1 MKTRTLLLVLSGI
14 FASSP
19 VFSAENRP
27 APATTEERIAIQ
39 ERELAQLR
47 AQVLSLQR
55 EIQELREIPEI
66 KAVRGVRNKL
76 RILNASMEQFCLEN
90 DVRECQFSDLA
101 KYIDPVRP
109 AIRAEDGFGKLR
121 LSVDE
126 PEWRFT
132 TESGIVVVF
141 QRPSFE
147 TLLKQYK
154 K

>member
-1 MKTRTLLLVLSGI
+1 MKSKTLLFILSSI
-14 FASSP
+14 VACTQ
-19 VFSAENRP
+19 VRSAENRP
-27 APATTEERIAIQ
+27 GPVTIEERIATQ
-39 ERELAQLR
+39 ERELTQLR

-55 EIQELREIPEI
+55 EIQELKETPEI
-66 KAVRGVRNKL
+66 KAVLEARNML

-101 KYIDPVRP
+101 KYIEPVRP
-109 AIRAEDGFGKLR
+109 AIRAEDGFAKLR

-126 PEWRFT
+126 AEWRYT
-132 TESGIVVVF
+132 TESGIVVIF

-147 TLLKQYK
+147 ALLKQYK